1 MKSIAVANL
10 PENRIRALS
19 CWATLCSFSFA
30 MSAALLIRAFIALMS
45 FAVKMAIPKITFIL
59 ESRCFKWLFGSVRF
73 CLAEIK
79 CSAGIGVILYFG
91 FYLVGNVLIFHVFN
105 GAALFISVAE
115 VATGYILV
123 KGFFGASFG
132 FTPDLVG
139 AAVIVLLHG
148 CHYSEAVFFSVVRVA
163 DFARH
168 LRKSGGLAFVK

>member
-1 MKSIAVANL
+1 M
-10 PENRIRALS
+10 
-19 CWATLCSFSFA
+19 
-30 MSAALLIRAFIALMS
+30 
-45 FAVKMAIPKITFIL
+45 
-59 ESRCFKWLFGSVRF
+59 
-73 CLAEIK
+73 
-79 CSAGIGVILYFG
+79 
-91 FYLVGNVLIFHVFN
+91 GNVLIFHVFN